1 MNKLLVGAIA
11 GAAGVA
17 LLLGGAGTF
26 ALWNDSAAVTG
37 GTIVAGSLDVTPTVT
52 AGSWTVNGGT
62 PRASLTGF
70 KAVPG
75 DVLAYTKTM
84 DVTASGD
91 NLLAT
96 LTLDPASISPTVA
109 LDAEDLA
116 LTSYLTSTA
125 TIAATAT
132 GAGISGTSPTY
143 SVNAGTSVV
152 TVTVTLTF
160 PSGAGNDAQLGSV
173 KLNDLN
179 VTLNQT
185 S

>member
-26 ALWNDSAAVTG
+26 ALWNDSAAVAG
-37 GTIVAGSLDVTPTVT
+37 GTIVAGSLDVTPTVA
-52 AGSWTVNGGT
+52 AGSWTVNGVAQGT
-62 PRASLTGF
+62 LSGF

-84 DVTASGD
+84 NVTASGD

-132 GAGISGTSPTY
+132 GAGISGTSPSY